1 MYRYV
6 KLKKTKTHIIRK
18 KQQGTSQRPA
28 KKTFTFKFIEDILFQ
43 IKFR

>member
-18 KQQGTSQRPA
+18 KQGTSQRPA

-43 IKFR
+43 KKFR